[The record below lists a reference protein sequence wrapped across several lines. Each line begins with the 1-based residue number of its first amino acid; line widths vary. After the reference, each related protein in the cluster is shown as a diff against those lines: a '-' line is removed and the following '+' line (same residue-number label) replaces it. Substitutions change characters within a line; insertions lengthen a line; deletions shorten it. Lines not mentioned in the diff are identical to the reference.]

1 MLDDDDELL
10 TIQVG
15 IEYENIDEVIE
26 IEMLHFLLNDDVRV
40 QLVEVD
46 DEPDFVTIIIVDET
60 ELDDYL
66 LLDILRV
73 VDII

>member
-26 IEMLHFLLNDDVRV
+26 IEIVQLLLFDDVLV

-46 DEPDFVTIIIVDET
+46 DELDIVMVIIVDET